1 MASTDPTFVSIPDA
15 LEASGA
21 GSSTGEHPIGD
32 LVHQL
37 LDAVQAVVADATD
50 SSAPSPAGSLRPGPA
65 EFCYELDSVIS
76 HYLDHNELSPSQYD
90 HIQQQVV
97 NTLAHHLS
105 EDSSHPDGTLSLD
118 HHGNADMADVFS
130 LLDHHFSA
138 DLHHGGHDLAQ
149 EFHGDPGPHAFEAG

>member
-1 MASTDPTFVSIPDA
+1 MAAPDSA
-15 LEASGA
+15 QPDSA
-21 GSSTGEHPIGD
+21 GSDHPIAD

-37 LDAVQAVVADATD
+37 LDAVQAVVAEARD
-50 SSAPSPAGSLRPGPA
+50 SSSTASAGSLRPGPA

-105 EDSSHPDGTLSLD
+105 EDSSHPDGLLSLD

-130 LLDHHFSA
+130 LLDHHVSA
-138 DLHHGGHDLAQ
+138 DLHYGGHDLAQ
-149 EFHGDPGPHAFEAG
+149 EFHGDPGSHGFAAG